1 MFENLSER
9 LEKSF
14 KILKGQGKITEINV
28 AETLKEVRRS
38 LLDADVNYKI
48 AKEFT
53 NTVKEKALGMN
64 VLTAVKPGQ
73 MMVKIVHDE
82 LIQLMGGTHVDINI
96 KGNPAVIL
104 MSGLQG
110 SGKTTFI
117 RKYAQYLMEQGMNI
131 GILENDYGAVNV
143 DMMLLQDLMGD
154 NCELEMI
161 SGGCDKETHR
171 RRFRTKLIA
180 MGMCGYDRVLIEP
193 SGIFDMDE
201 FFDALHESPLD
212 RWYEIGNVITVV
224 DAVLEENLSEDA
236 EFILASEVANAG
248 IVLLSKAQEAA
259 ETDIERTKAHL
270 NKAME
275 SVHCDR
281 QFGKEIFAKDWNKL
295 SDADFKK
302 IQSAGYVGADYE
314 KKDIAEEDAFQ
325 SLYFMNLTMPVEK
338 LEEKVKQI
346 FNDKECGNIFRIKG
360 FMQTKSDQ
368 WIELNAT
375 HQNITIQ
382 PIKEGQEI
390 FIVIGEKLNKE
401 KINTNLLGTQ
411 TPL

>member
-1 MFENLSER
+1 
-9 LEKSF
+9 
-14 KILKGQGKITEINV
+14 
-28 AETLKEVRRS
+28 
-38 LLDADVNYKI
+38 
-48 AKEFT
+48 
-53 NTVKEKALGMN
+53 
-64 VLTAVKPGQ
+64 
-73 MMVKIVHDE
+73 MVKID
-82 LIQLMGGTHVDINI
+82 LITGFL
-96 KGNPAVIL
+96 
-104 MSGLQG
+104 G

-117 RKYAQYLMEQGMNI
+117 KKYAKYLIDQGLNI
-131 GILENDYGAVNV
+131 GILENDFGAVNV
-143 DMMLLQDLMGD
+143 DMMLLQDIAGEK
-154 NCELEMI
+154 CTLEMVA
-161 SGGCDKETHR
+161 GGCDKYCHR

-224 DAVLEENLSEDA
+224 DAMLEENLSEDA

-281 QFGKEIFAKDWNKL
+281 QFEKEIFAKDWNKL

-401 KINTNLLGTQ
+401 KITTNLMGTQ
-411 TPL
+411 TPLC

>member
-1 MFENLSER
+1 
-9 LEKSF
+9 
-14 KILKGQGKITEINV
+14 
-28 AETLKEVRRS
+28 
-38 LLDADVNYKI
+38 
-48 AKEFT
+48 
-53 NTVKEKALGMN
+53 
-64 VLTAVKPGQ
+64 
-73 MMVKIVHDE
+73 MVKID
-82 LIQLMGGTHVDINI
+82 LITGFL
-96 KGNPAVIL
+96 
-104 MSGLQG
+104 G

-117 RKYAQYLMEQGMNI
+117 KKYAKYLIDQGLNI
-131 GILENDYGAVNV
+131 GILENDFGAVNV
-143 DMMLLQDLMGD
+143 DMMLLQDIAGEK
-154 NCELEMI
+154 CTLEMVA
-161 SGGCDKETHR
+161 GGCDKDCHR

-180 MGMCGYDRVLIEP
+180 MGMCVYDRVLIEP

-224 DAVLEENLSEDA
+224 DAMLEENLSEDA

-401 KINTNLLGTQ
+401 KITTNLMGTQ
-411 TPL
+411 TPLC

>member
-1 MFENLSER
+1 
-9 LEKSF
+9 
-14 KILKGQGKITEINV
+14 
-28 AETLKEVRRS
+28 
-38 LLDADVNYKI
+38 
-48 AKEFT
+48 
-53 NTVKEKALGMN
+53 
-64 VLTAVKPGQ
+64 
-73 MMVKIVHDE
+73 MVKID
-82 LIQLMGGTHVDINI
+82 LITGFL
-96 KGNPAVIL
+96 
-104 MSGLQG
+104 G

-117 RKYAQYLMEQGMNI
+117 KKYAKYLIDQGLNI
-131 GILENDYGAVNV
+131 GILENDFGAVNV
-143 DMMLLQDLMGD
+143 DMMLLQDIAGEK
-154 NCELEMI
+154 CTLEMVA
-161 SGGCDKETHR
+161 GGCDKDCHR

-224 DAVLEENLSEDA
+224 DVMLEENLSEDA

-248 IVLLSKAQEAA
+248 IILLSKAQEAA
-259 ETDIERTKAHL
+259 ETDIERIKAHL

-281 QFGKEIFAKDWNKL
+281 RFEKEIFAKDWNKL
-295 SDADFKK
+295 SDADFKR

-325 SLYFMNLTMPVEK
+325 SLYFMNLTIPVEK

-360 FMQTKSDQ
+360 FMQSKPDQ

-382 PIKEGQEI
+382 PIKKGQEI

-401 KINTNLLGTQ
+401 KINTYL
-411 TPL
+411 

>member
-1 MFENLSER
+1 
-9 LEKSF
+9 
-14 KILKGQGKITEINV
+14 
-28 AETLKEVRRS
+28 
-38 LLDADVNYKI
+38 
-48 AKEFT
+48 
-53 NTVKEKALGMN
+53 
-64 VLTAVKPGQ
+64 
-73 MMVKIVHDE
+73 MVKID
-82 LIQLMGGTHVDINI
+82 LITGFL
-96 KGNPAVIL
+96 
-104 MSGLQG
+104 G

-117 RKYAQYLMEQGMNI
+117 KKYAKYLIDQGLNI
-131 GILENDYGAVNV
+131 GILENDFGAVNV
-143 DMMLLQDLMGD
+143 DMMLLQDIAGEK
-154 NCELEMI
+154 CTLEMVA
-161 SGGCDKETHR
+161 GGCDKDCHR

-224 DAVLEENLSEDA
+224 DAMLEENLSEDA

-248 IVLLSKAQEAA
+248 IILLSKAQEAA

-275 SVHCDR
+275 FVHCDR
-281 QFGKEIFAKDWNKL
+281 RFGKEIFAKDWNKF
-295 SDADFKK
+295 SDTDFKR

-314 KKDIAEEDAFQ
+314 KKDIAEEDVFQ

-360 FMQTKSDQ
+360 FMQLKPDQ

-382 PIKEGQEI
+382 PIKKGQEI

-401 KINTNLLGTQ
+401 KITTNLMGTQ
-411 TPL
+411 TPLC

>member
-1 MFENLSER
+1 
-9 LEKSF
+9 
-14 KILKGQGKITEINV
+14 
-28 AETLKEVRRS
+28 
-38 LLDADVNYKI
+38 
-48 AKEFT
+48 
-53 NTVKEKALGMN
+53 
-64 VLTAVKPGQ
+64 
-73 MMVKIVHDE
+73 MVKID
-82 LIQLMGGTHVDINI
+82 LITGFL
-96 KGNPAVIL
+96 
-104 MSGLQG
+104 G

-117 RKYAQYLMEQGMNI
+117 KKYAKYLIDQGLNI
-131 GILENDYGAVNV
+131 GILENDFGAVNV
-143 DMMLLQDLMGD
+143 DMMLLQDIAGEK
-154 NCELEMI
+154 CTLEMVA
-161 SGGCDKETHR
+161 GGCDKYCHR

-224 DAVLEENLSEDA
+224 DAMLEENLSEDA

-281 QFGKEIFAKDWNKL
+281 RFEKEIFAKDWNKL

-401 KINTNLLGTQ
+401 KITTNLMGTQ
-411 TPL
+411 TPLC

>member
-1 MFENLSER
+1 
-9 LEKSF
+9 
-14 KILKGQGKITEINV
+14 
-28 AETLKEVRRS
+28 
-38 LLDADVNYKI
+38 
-48 AKEFT
+48 
-53 NTVKEKALGMN
+53 
-64 VLTAVKPGQ
+64 
-73 MMVKIVHDE
+73 MVKID
-82 LIQLMGGTHVDINI
+82 LITGFL
-96 KGNPAVIL
+96 
-104 MSGLQG
+104 G

-117 RKYAQYLMEQGMNI
+117 KKYAKYLIDQGLNI
-131 GILENDYGAVNV
+131 GILENDFGAVNV
-143 DMMLLQDLMGD
+143 DMMLLQDIAGEK
-154 NCELEMI
+154 CTLEMVA
-161 SGGCDKETHR
+161 GGCDKYCHR

-281 QFGKEIFAKDWNKL
+281 RFEKEIFAKDWNKL
-295 SDADFKK
+295 SDADFKR

-360 FMQTKSDQ
+360 FMQPKPDQ

-382 PIKEGQEI
+382 PIKKGQEI

-401 KINTNLLGTQ
+401 KITTNLMGTQ
-411 TPL
+411 TPLC